1 MPVWNSWYFLA
12 LYANAAGVKGK
23 TITNAE
29 HVLDRYALAKLR
41 QLVDDVTGRLDAYDL
56 AGACWSILGFIDSLN
71 NWYIRRSR
79 DRFWAG
85 DPDAVDT
92 LHTVLA
98 TLCRVAAPLL
108 PLTTDAVY
116 RDLTGEESVHLDHWP
131 TSDELLVDADA
142 ELVASMDKVRTVASA
157 ASSIRKAQG
166 IPTRQPLAQ
175 LLVAAP
181 DVDALRPYTSLL
193 QDEAN
198 VKSVELTT
206 DIGTAGEFVLQLV
219 PAVLGPRVGKD
230 VQTLI
235 GAVKVGDWSRH
246 GDRVLVAGREM
257 QPDEY
262 TLRLVPR
269 DETAAALPGNVGIV
283 SLDVAITPDLAAEG
297 LARAIVRGVNEARRK
312 AGLHVT
318 DRIHLVLDP
327 EHHDDVRAAI
337 ERHKD
342 YIGAETLALTV
353 VLADERL
360 TEAHRLELSDG
371 RAVYASVT
379 VRTA

>member
-1 MPVWNSWYFLA
+1 V
-12 LYANAAGVKGK
+12 
-23 TITNAE
+23 
-29 HVLDRYALAKLR
+29 
-41 QLVDDVTGRLDAYDL
+41 
-56 AGACWSILGFIDSLN
+56 FIDSLN

-79 DRFWAG
+79 DCFWAG
-85 DPDAVDT
+85 DRDAVNT

-98 TLCRVAAPLL
+98 SLCRVAAPLL

-116 RDLTGEESVHLDHWP
+116 RDLTGAGSVHLDHWP
-131 TSDELLVDADA
+131 TSDELPVDTDA
-142 ELVASMDKVRTVASA
+142 ELVTSMDEVRAVASA
-157 ASSIRKAQG
+157 AASIRKAQG

-175 LLVAAP
+175 LVVATP
-181 DVDALRPYTSLL
+181 DAESLRPFTWLL

-206 DIGTAGEFVLQLV
+206 DLGSAGEFVLQLV

-230 VQTLI
+230 VQRLI

-257 QPDEY
+257 QADEY

-269 DETAAALPGNVGIV
+269 DHTAAPLAGNVGIV
-283 SLDVAITPDLAAEG
+283 SLDLDITPDLATEG

-312 AGLHVT
+312 EGLHVS
-318 DRIHLVLDP
+318 DRIHLVLDA

-337 ERHKD
+337 ARHKD
-342 YIGAETLALTV
+342 YIAAETLAIDV
-353 VLADERL
+353 VIADERL
-360 TEAHRLELSDG
+360 TEAHRLELADG
-371 RAVYASVT
+371 RAVYAGLSL
-379 VRTA
+379 RKS